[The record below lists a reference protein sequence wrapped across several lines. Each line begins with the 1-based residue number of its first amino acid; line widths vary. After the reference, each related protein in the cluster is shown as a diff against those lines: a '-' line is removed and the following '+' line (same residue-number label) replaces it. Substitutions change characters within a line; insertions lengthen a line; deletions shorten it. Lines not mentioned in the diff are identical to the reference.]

1 MADRRLQV
9 FHAVAKQ
16 LSFTK
21 AADVLFMTQPA
32 VTFQIKQLEEHFN
45 TRLFDRGHGRIALT
59 PAGEVVLG
67 YAERIL
73 GLSSELDVRL
83 SELTGEIG
91 GSLMVGASTTIAEFM
106 LPGILGEFKS
116 TYPNVRSRLMVGN
129 SESIETSG
137 HGTHHR
143 HRLHRI
149 ALARADLECEVC
161 CDDELVV
168 ICHPRFPLARHKELT
183 PQKLLEHAFVS
194 REPGS
199 GTREFTENYLR
210 SAGVTLDQM
219 NVVME
224 LGSPIALNGVV
235 ETGLGFA
242 IASRASVTKEQRLG
256 DIVAIPLK
264 PRLIRTLS
272 MVYPKEK
279 FRSRLV
285 ATFVEFA
292 ATRLRALI
300 GEEVLTSP
308 HDREQTLGSFM
319 SRPIRARLDWSALRH
334 NHTVVRRHAG
344 AARVWSVV
352 KADAYGHGLLPA
364 ARRWAKSPTAL
375 PWWNS
380 KAPWPCAMPASR
392 LPILML
398 EGPYQ
403 ADDLPLFAELEL
415 TPVLHTMWQ
424 VDALIDC
431 RLPRGSRCT

>member
-21 AADVLFMTQPA
+21 AAEVLFMTQPA

-73 GLSSELDVRL
+73 GLASEMDVRL

-116 TYPNVRSRLMVGN
+116 TYPNVRSRLVVGN
-129 SESIETSG
+129 SESIENRVLEHTIDIGFIESLS
-137 HGTHHR
+137 HEPN
-143 HRLHRI
+143 
-149 ALARADLECEVC
+149 LECDVC

-183 PQKLLEHAFVS
+183 PQKLLEHPYIS

-199 GTREFTENYLR
+199 GTREFTESYLR
-210 SAGVTLDQM
+210 GAGVSLDQM

-235 ETGLGFA
+235 QTGLGFA
-242 IASRASVTKEQRLG
+242 VASPPRFGEQGAAPGRHRRDTAQAAVDTHPVDGLPEGKVPFPAGG
-256 DIVAIPLK
+256 D
-264 PRLIRTLS
+264 
-272 MVYPKEK
+272 
-279 FRSRLV
+279 FC
-285 ATFVEFA
+285 
-292 ATRLRALI
+292 RLRFRAI
-300 GEEVLTSP
+300 ARA
-308 HDREQTLGSFM
+308 DRQEDG
-319 SRPIRARLDWSALRH
+319 LR
-334 NHTVVRRHAG
+334 VF
-344 AARVWSVV
+344 
-352 KADAYGHGLLPA
+352 
-364 ARRWAKSPTAL
+364 
-375 PWWNS
+375 
-380 KAPWPCAMPASR
+380 PAS
-392 LPILML
+392 
-398 EGPYQ
+398 
-403 ADDLPLFAELEL
+403 
-415 TPVLHTMWQ
+415 
-424 VDALIDC
+424 
-431 RLPRGSRCT
+431 